1 MAATRLARI
10 LRSGLPDTNPI
21 PNVLWRLMDHSVPRK
36 RRPTKRLSRLL
47 AESLDDGTP
56 QGAETA
62 AQYERLCAVVGRIIA
77 TEHNALASHLQ
88 EDYRRLDPSR
98 GLVGE
103 EDASDDQ
110 ERAAALCA
118 TLHDVMRGAG
128 FQLATAADEERAGR
142 VHFGDENMW
151 HVPLSM
157 DWSRLDGSLV
167 AAHPSSSRSE
177 PQPDGSGRPS
187 WAHAVLMYRTE
198 RNGGIAEKRGYF
210 VGPKLEELFY
220 RLVTTSAAGRAVRR
234 WRRAVANALARSYS
248 GVLRL
253 PFVASAI
260 GGPAASGD
268 AAVSD
273 RNDSGGTVADGGRAE
288 RAADVAEPGAA
299 LGSELSDSGSALS
312 RHPLLW
318 RDLLEETALREP
330 TFSHVVLLYR
340 ETAAQRAESCRPPIP
355 GHVHVGVYGE
365 VPQCDLELLL
375 PHQRVCMPPMQVA
388 SFGSMG
394 LVGGFACT
402 PLLFNEP
409 MSLTGLVTLYAVG
422 AIAVKTALRWRFS
435 KQYYHQLLLTY
446 QSANRVGSCDGAVVY
461 LTRLSEQQQ
470 TAQAY
475 LCLHALLRAQGVGG
489 ATEAAEASQLAS
501 SESQQLRMA
510 VELLHRLDL
519 VEAVSD
525 VTTLGRRDRS
535 AGPLLD
541 FNGIPQDAA
550 AEGGNAAP
558 NGGRGAFARR
568 WAGAE
573 EPCRRLPTPLQ
584 HVRLRSLDDAVDAA
598 REYWRRMG
606 ESESDA
612 LWHARC
618 LARSSP
624 VE

>member
-1 MAATRLARI
+1 MAARLARI
-10 LRSGLPDTNPI
+10 LRSGLPDTNPL
-21 PNVLWRLMDHSVPRK
+21 PSALLRFMDHSMPRK
-36 RRPTKRLSRLL
+36 RRPAKQLSRLL
-47 AESLDDGTP
+47 AEALDDGTP

-62 AQYERLCAVVGRIIA
+62 AQYERLCTVVGRIIA
-77 TEHNALASHLQ
+77 TEHNALASRLQ
-88 EDYRRLDPSR
+88 DDYRRLDPSR
-98 GLVGE
+98 GLIGE
-103 EDASDDQ
+103 VDHPSDNH
-110 ERAAALCA
+110 ERADALCA
-118 TLHDVMRGAG
+118 TLHDVLLGTG
-128 FQLATAADEERAGR
+128 FQLATATDEERAGR
-142 VHFGDENMW
+142 IHFGDENMW

-167 AAHPSSSRSE
+167 AAHPSSSGSG
-177 PQPDGSGRPS
+177 PQLDGGGRPS
-187 WAHAVLMYRTE
+187 WAHVVLMYRTE
-198 RNGGIAEKRGYF
+198 RNGGVAEKRGYF
-210 VGPKLEELFY
+210 ISPKLEELFY

-234 WRRAVANALARSYS
+234 VRRAYVGALHSAYV

-253 PFVASAI
+253 PFIAGTS
-260 GGPAASGD
+260 SG

-273 RNDSGGTVADGGRAE
+273 GSDSGGAAADGSTG
-288 RAADVAEPGAA
+288 RAADAA
-299 LGSELSDSGSALS
+299 ADQQGSELSDSGSALS
-312 RHPLLW
+312 RHPLRW

-330 TFSHVVLLYR
+330 TFSHVVMLYR
-340 ETAAQRAESCRPPIP
+340 ETAAQRAESGRPPMA

-375 PHQRVCMPPMQVA
+375 PHQRVCMPPVQVA

-394 LVGGFACT
+394 LLGGFACT

-435 KQYYHQLLLTY
+435 KQYYQQLLLTY

-461 LTRLSEQQQ
+461 LTRLSEQRQ
-470 TAQAY
+470 TAQAS
-475 LCLHALLRAQGVGG
+475 LCLYALLRAQGVGG
-489 ATEAAEASQLAS
+489 ATEAAEAAQLAS

-519 VEAVSD
+519 VEAASD
-525 VTTLGRRDRS
+525 VTTHGGGNHS
-535 AGPLLD
+535 AGQALD
-541 FNGIPQDAA
+541 VNIISPDAA
-550 AEGGNAAP
+550 ADGGYAAA

-568 WAGAE
+568 RGGAE
-573 EPCRRLPTPLQ
+573 EPCHRLPAPLQ
-584 HVRLRSLDDAVDAA
+584 RVRLRSLDDAVGAA

-618 LARSSP
+618 LTRMN
-624 VE
+624 E

>member
-1 MAATRLARI
+1 MAARLARI
-10 LRSGLPDTNPI
+10 LRSGLPDTPSA
-21 PNVLWRLMDHSVPRK
+21 LRRLIGSERK

-47 AESLDDGTP
+47 AEALDDGTP

-62 AQYERLCAVVGRIIA
+62 AQYERLCTVVGRIIA
-77 TEHNALASHLQ
+77 TEHNALASRLQ
-88 EDYRRLDPSR
+88 EDYRWLDPSR
-98 GLVGE
+98 GLVSQ
-103 EDASDDQ
+103 EDAGDDQ

-118 TLHDVMRGAG
+118 TLHDVLRGAG
-128 FQLATAADEERAGR
+128 FQLATAADEERAGHI
-142 VHFGDENMW
+142 HFGDENMW

-167 AAHPSSSRSE
+167 AAHPSGSSSE
-177 PQPDGSGRPS
+177 PQPDGLGRPS
-187 WAHAVLMYRTE
+187 WAHVVLMYRTE

-234 WRRAVANALARSYS
+234 WRRAVSYVLTRSHS
-248 GVLRL
+248 GALRL
-253 PFVASAI
+253 PFIANAS
-260 GGPAASGD
+260 GGAAASHG
-268 AAVSD
+268 
-273 RNDSGGTVADGGRAE
+273 NDGGGMMTDGSTKL
-288 RAADVAEPGAA
+288 AADMAVPGAA

-312 RHPLLW
+312 RHPLRW

-340 ETAAQRAESCRPPIP
+340 ETAAQRAESCRPPMA
-355 GHVHVGVYGE
+355 GHVHVGVYCE

-375 PHQRVCMPPMQVA
+375 PHQRVCMPPVQVA

-475 LCLHALLRAQGVGG
+475 LCLYALLRAQGVGG
-489 ATEAAEASQLAS
+489 AAEAAEASQLAS

-510 VELLHRLDL
+510 VELLQRLDV
-519 VEAVSD
+519 VESVSD
-525 VTTLGRRDRS
+525 VTTHGRHDVGAS
-535 AGPLLD
+535 QALD

-550 AEGGNAAP
+550 AEGGNSAP

-568 WAGAE
+568 WGGAE

-584 HVRLRSLDDAVDAA
+584 RVRLRSLDDAVDAA
-598 REYWRRMG
+598 RDYWRRMG

-618 LARSSP
+618 LARTTP